1 MESTTPRSK
10 ETYTTEP
17 HRLNPVT
24 SLSTS
29 RYNRSCYIQVCPRII
44 SKGPTP
50 RGSSSS
56 ASGWRR
62 LIHPEGQPYFVL
74 HNQEFPVV
82 TEANLEEVETEAQI
96 LESLSVVK
104 KELHCHDI
112 KVPLRCE
119 LFLELDEDRSVCNY
133 YFVDHDS
140 KALFWLEDICT
151 ELLDI
156 PAATSPSHL
165 DTALE
170 KFYWVHVEFFP
181 MHHEPH
187 VQGLSHIVDDL
198 SNIISHGQADRLTS
212 RTSTFPYTAETCE
225 QFLRLLSRKSGQ
237 PIDGHTLCYA
247 ARLAGA
253 IANQRFI
260 TFYGQQ
266 SAQLDRLQ
274 EMYPGDVLEHR
285 WLSTVANLM
294 LWGIPG
300 HYNTLLEDLYVN
312 EQVYADQWTHFMSLC
327 LVDWTTSMSWTLPV
341 LIASILL
348 ANVRGG
354 TISTA
359 IPTVVSCGIS
369 IASASSLHLRHSPLA
384 ESSASMGAR
393 YLRQAKSTSVGFL
406 PSAVVFSFP
415 RATYMWAIG
424 FLFAQFLFVASRSVS
439 KLVALVAA
447 SFLAVLLL
455 FILWVISPE
464 EPGVVSLFRSLSA
477 SYVAHMYSRA
487 SREDESMA

>member
-1 MESTTPRSK
+1 MQTPTLRPK
-10 ETYTTEP
+10 ETTTEP

-29 RYNRSCYIQVCPRII
+29 RYNRSSYIQVCPRII
-44 SKGPTP
+44 SKGPASCA
-50 RGSSSS
+50 SSPS
-56 ASGWRR
+56 ASRWQRF
-62 LIHPEGQPYFVL
+62 IHPEGQPYFVL
-74 HNQEFPVV
+74 YNEEFPVV
-82 TEANLEEVETEAQI
+82 TEANLEEAETEAQI
-96 LESLSVVK
+96 LDSLSVVT
-104 KELHCHDI
+104 KELRCHDI
-112 KVPLRCE
+112 EVPPRCE
-119 LFLELDEDRSVCNY
+119 LFLELDEDRSG
-133 YFVDHDS
+133 
-140 KALFWLEDICT
+140 LFWLEDLGT

-156 PAATSPSHL
+156 PAAMSPSHL

-170 KFYWVHVEFFP
+170 KVYWVHVEYFP

-187 VQGLSHIVDDL
+187 DQGLSQIVDDL
-198 SNIISHGQADRLTS
+198 YNIISHGQADRLTS
-212 RTSTFPYTAETCE
+212 RTSTFPYTADTCKR
-225 QFLRLLSRKSGQ
+225 FLRILSRKSGQ
-237 PIDGHTLCYA
+237 SVDGYTLCYA
-247 ARLAGA
+247 ARLASA

-312 EQVYADQWTHFMSLC
+312 EQVYADQWTYFMSLC
-327 LVDWTTSMSWTLPV
+327 LADWTTSMSWTFPV

-359 IPTVVSCGIS
+359 IPTIVSCGIS
-369 IASASSLHLRHSPLA
+369 IASASCLHLRHSPLA
-384 ESSASMGAR
+384 ESSASFGAR

-406 PSAVVFSFP
+406 PSAVVFSLP
-415 RATYMWAIG
+415 KATYMWAVG
-424 FLFAQFLFVASRSVS
+424 FLFAQFLFIASRSVS

-464 EPGVVSLFRSLSA
+464 EPGVVSLFRSLST
-477 SYVAHMYSRA
+477 SYVTHLYSGA
-487 SREDESMA
+487 AREDESMA